1 MGRSC
6 PSRRG
11 QPHPTQI
18 TLHDSP
24 LGFPVANQEEEAFS
38 SPGLG
43 GCVLGRG
50 YWGRGGTALFE
61 VPFLRCA
68 SSAVPLR
75 KDFLVSDTQRAAGS
89 GHLPSVLAAP
99 LLFFSSSCS
108 GRRRLPTPG
117 ERATAPP
124 DQSTR
129 PWASHKAYLLLRFGI
144 GASEQEE
151 VIQEIS
157 KDPCPDLPSL
167 PKVKEEEEELN
178 LFRRAGPNR
187 GCQLGNRSFA
197 GCWPGLP
204 LERSGDAVVLTK
216 RILGA
221 GGVPRPEIRA
231 GSKGCCLVPHHVAPK
246 VTWSCENRVPPCF
259 PGELGASA
267 AKPAPERPSRCKT
280 LQGRA
285 WPPRGEGLL
294 SQF

>member
-18 TLHDSP
+18 TLRDSP
-24 LGFPVANQEEEAFS
+24 LGFPVVNQEEGAFS

-75 KDFLVSDTQRAAGS
+75 KDFLVSDTQRGAGS

-108 GRRRLPTPG
+108 GRHQLPRPG
-117 ERATAPP
+117 ERATASP
-124 DQSTR
+124 DVRGGTR
-129 PWASHKAYLLLRFGI
+129 PCASHKAYLVLRFGI

-151 VIQEIS
+151 IIQEIS
-157 KDPCPDLPSL
+157 KDPCPRLPSL
-167 PKVKEEEEELN
+167 PKVKEEEEQLN
-178 LFRRAGPNR
+178 LFWRAGPNWDASSVTEALPGARR
-187 GCQLGNRSFA
+187 GCRS
-197 GCWPGLP
+197 
-204 LERSGDAVVLTK
+204 R
-216 RILGA
+216 GA
-221 GGVPRPEIRA
+221 GMLW
-231 GSKGCCLVPHHVAPK
+231 C
-246 VTWSCENRVPPCF
+246 
-259 PGELGASA
+259 
-267 AKPAPERPSRCKT
+267 
-280 LQGRA
+280 
-285 WPPRGEGLL
+285 
-294 SQF
+294 